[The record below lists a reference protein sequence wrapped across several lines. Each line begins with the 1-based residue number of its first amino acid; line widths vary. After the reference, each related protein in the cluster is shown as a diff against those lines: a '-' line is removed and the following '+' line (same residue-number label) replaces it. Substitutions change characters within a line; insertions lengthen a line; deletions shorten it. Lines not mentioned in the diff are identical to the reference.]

1 MILNVHISSAHHAC
15 LSLIGAWRA
24 AAAYCILF
32 LCQLAN
38 PAGDAHRAFLA
49 GTADSNG
56 HAHVEATA
64 AAEAKPGIKPK
75 SSEEWVELLVQQMA
89 GAKDLHDARSRASQV
104 LQAFEQA
111 VLQQASQVCTFT
123 QSLACNSM
131 STFRCCRLLLQYQAR
146 GPPCISSPCC
156 SALMCNCS

>member
-1 MILNVHISSAHHAC
+1 M
-15 LSLIGAWRA
+15 
-24 AAAYCILF
+24 
-32 LCQLAN
+32 
-38 PAGDAHRAFLA
+38 GDAHRAFSA

-131 STFRCCRLLLQYQAR
+131 STFRCCRLLLQY
-146 GPPCISSPCC
+146 
-156 SALMCNCS
+156 